1 MVARVFK
8 RPFQYGDLVLEL
20 LPTSSRQEQRART
33 TGIEIT
39 RELHDRL
46 AQANGGRSMAD
57 LGPTDETSIDKVIER
72 WSPRAVLLRP

>member
-1 MVARVFK
+1 VVAREFK

-20 LPTSSRQEQRART
+20 QPTSSRQEQGVRT
-33 TGIEIT
+33 TGIEIM

-57 LGPTDETSIDKVIER
+57 LGPADETSIDKVIEL